1 MINIYKLLRLYIGYF
16 KFLRSNFNLDFNDY
30 LQSIMNNKCILDCFS
45 DVNNVNVYRLFS
57 VKYFDGYDMATIQPS
72 SFLVRPDGMSQEDVF
87 KIVSYVVR
95 RIVVDNDRF
104 INNLEH
110 VLICKFGFSYVSNV
124 KNRNVVDLFFTNNV
138 RCFIFSKYFDKYFN
152 WISKGNVDFDE
163 IVDIYKKIN
172 NLEALKLKM

>member
-1 MINIYKLLRLYIGYF
+1 
-16 KFLRSNFNLDFNDY
+16 
-30 LQSIMNNKCILDCFS
+30 
-45 DVNNVNVYRLFS
+45 
-57 VKYFDGYDMATIQPS
+57 MATIQPS